1 MKIAVRYQSRGGN
14 TRAVAEVIAKTLGVK
29 AEPISTPLTEKVD
42 LLFIGGGVYK
52 WDADPELKTYL
63 QTLNAKQISKIAT
76 FSTTGGMT
84 VAIKRISEAAKA
96 KGIPLCEHTLCMKLL
111 LQGHAGI
118 GREGGHLTEKQEAEA
133 QAFAKAAANEQ
144 KGVTVNILVD
154 LLIITSGICWSVVYI
169 ESIRIA
175 EVKSRMEKIFQ
186 ELKICGHGTVLAL
199 YRCAQNAFSTNVSEL
214 LRRKNK

>member
-1 MKIAVRYQSRGGN
+1 MGRPFVYCLLFTDQFI
-14 TRAVAEVIAKTLGVK
+14 IAKTLGVK

-118 GREGGHLTEKQEAEA
+118 GREGGHLTEKQEEEA
-133 QAFAKAAANEQ
+133 QAFAKAAANE
-144 KGVTVNILVD
+144 
-154 LLIITSGICWSVVYI
+154 
-169 ESIRIA
+169 
-175 EVKSRMEKIFQ
+175 
-186 ELKICGHGTVLAL
+186 
-199 YRCAQNAFSTNVSEL
+199 
-214 LRRKNK
+214 

>member
-14 TRAVAEVIAKTLGVK
+14 TRAVAEVIAKALGVES
-29 AEPISTPLTEKVD
+29 APINTPLPEKVD

-63 QTLNAKQISKIAT
+63 QTLNAKQVGKIAA

-118 GREGGHLTEKQEAEA
+118 GREGGHLNEKQEAEA
-133 QAFAKAAANEQ
+133 QAFAKAAANE
-144 KGVTVNILVD
+144 
-154 LLIITSGICWSVVYI
+154 
-169 ESIRIA
+169 
-175 EVKSRMEKIFQ
+175 
-186 ELKICGHGTVLAL
+186 
-199 YRCAQNAFSTNVSEL
+199 
-214 LRRKNK
+214 

>member
-14 TRAVAEVIAKTLGVK
+14 TRAVAEIIAQTLDVE
-29 AEPISTPLTEKVD
+29 AAPISTPLTKMVD

-63 QTLNAKQISKIAT
+63 QTLSAKQVGKIAA

-118 GREGGHLTEKQEAEA
+118 GREGGHLTEKQKTEA
-133 QAFAKAAANEQ
+133 QAFAQAAANE
-144 KGVTVNILVD
+144 
-154 LLIITSGICWSVVYI
+154 
-169 ESIRIA
+169 
-175 EVKSRMEKIFQ
+175 
-186 ELKICGHGTVLAL
+186 
-199 YRCAQNAFSTNVSEL
+199 
-214 LRRKNK
+214 